1 MSDRISNDEG
11 IKRGRRVRLV
21 RFPILSKTYIK
32 CPICNSKGCNVC
44 NWTGEYEMDGNSFV
58 EIQQPLIVKYI
69 IDNQSTISTEI
80 SRLYGGQP
88 EISTDRVVGNYEI
101 IRIDSL
107 SGSIWIAFNLKEM
120 ESPKYFHNEKE
131 MEKWLA

>member
-1 MSDRISNDEG
+1 
-11 IKRGRRVRLV
+11 
-21 RFPILSKTYIK
+21 
-32 CPICNSKGCNVC
+32 
-44 NWTGEYEMDGNSFV
+44 MDGEAFV

-69 IDNQSTISTEI
+69 IDNQSTISAEI
-80 SRLYGGQP
+80 NRLYGGQP
-88 EISTDRVVGNYEI
+88 EIATDRVVGKYEI

-107 SGSIWIAFNLKEM
+107 SGSIWIAFNLREV